1 MDEAAVLDR
10 ALGLADEGDWVG
22 MAEMLREAL
31 DEDDP
36 SPGVLCWLGV
46 AEREMGLTGIAYER
60 FKQALALDPRDP
72 FILTTAGNALATFDD
87 PDAEP
92 ALRAGAVIGRDVAL
106 SRWMYGAYLTRE
118 GMLTEARAELDAALE
133 LAPEDP
139 VIRYESA
146 VWHLASDRRGEA
158 IAGLF
163 RAVELDPDDG
173 WTRVVLGLA
182 LALEDRLDEALVELE
197 AGARLRD
204 DDVEAQFLAAL
215 ALAAEEQDDLAFEML
230 ERARLRAEGVD
241 ALTVTEAEDRMNDS
255 PAAARR
261 LLVSTLAPSA
271 LRERLAARP

>member
-1 MDEAAVLDR
+1 MDDAQVLDR
-10 ALGLADEGDWVG
+10 ALLLADEGDWVG
-22 MAEMLREAL
+22 TAELLREAL
-31 DEDDP
+31 GDGDP
-36 SPGVLCWLGV
+36 SPIVLCWLGV

-60 FKQALALDPRDP
+60 FKQALAQDPQDP
-72 FILTTAGNALATFDD
+72 FILTTSGNALAAVDD

-92 ALRAGAVIGRDVAL
+92 ALRAGAMIGRDVPL

-118 GMLTEARAELDAALE
+118 GMLPEARAELDAAVE
-133 LAPEDP
+133 LDPDDP

-146 VWHLASDRRGEA
+146 VWYLVSDRRPEG

-173 WTRVVLGLA
+173 WTRIVLGLA
-182 LALEDRLDEALVELE
+182 LVLEDRLDEALIELE

-204 DDVEAQFLAAL
+204 DDVEAQVLAAL
-215 ALAAEEQDDLAFEML
+215 ALAAESRDDLAFEML

-241 ALTVTEAEDRMNDS
+241 ALTATEAEDRMNDS
-255 PAAARR
+255 PDAARR

-271 LRERLAARP
+271 LRERLYTRP